1 MARVRWSLVLGTAI
15 VAATVYFLG
24 STIAGQWNELQ
35 VFEWSVEPLRLAGS
49 IVLLLLVFTWGVWV
63 WQGLLRH
70 LDVRVPL
77 LPLVRLWF
85 LSTLARYVPG
95 KVWQFVGAAQ
105 LGRAMGVEPVPLV
118 TSMLLQVGF
127 LMVAATLVGLPFLVL
142 TVLGTP
148 ATAALTLVAVLA
160 LAAAAVHPATMNAAL
175 RLVPRALH
183 RDVLAWGGSWRHG
196 LRLLGYFVLSWLG
209 SGSAFAL
216 FVSAVVP
223 VPGEAVP
230 SLIAANALAVTA
242 GMLVFVVPAGLGAR
256 EAALTVLLAPFA
268 AGTGV
273 AALIA
278 ILSRLWVIL
287 VELSGALLTVGF
299 RGREGDR
306 TVPERGG
313 SGG

>member
-1 MARVRWSLVLGTAI
+1 VSRARWRVVLGLAI

-24 STIAGQWNELQ
+24 STISGQWHELQ
-35 VFEWSVEPLRLAGS
+35 SYEWSVEPVPLVAS
-49 IVLLLLVFTWGVWV
+49 ILLLLLVFTWGVWV
-63 WQGLLRH
+63 WKVLLRH
-70 LDVRVPL
+70 LHVRVPL
-77 LPLVRLWF
+77 LPLTRLWF

-105 LGRAMGVEPVPLV
+105 LGRTMGVDPIPLV

-148 ATAALTLVAVLA
+148 ATAALTLLGVLV
-160 LAAAAVHPATMNAAL
+160 LAAAGVHPATMNAAL

-183 RDVLAWGGSWRHG
+183 RDVLTWSGTWTDG
-196 LRLLGYFVLSWLG
+196 LGLLGLFVLSWLG

-223 VPGEAVP
+223 VPWEAVP

-256 EAALTVLLAPFA
+256 EAALTLLLSPFA
-268 AGTGV
+268 AGAGV
-273 AALIA
+273 AALLA
-278 ILSRLWVIL
+278 VASRLWVIV
-287 VELSGALLTVGF
+287 VELLGALLTVSF
-299 RGREGDR
+299 RPAGAEVAAKTEDA
-306 TVPERGG
+306 TE
-313 SGG
+313 